1 MSIRFYYLPH
11 TRIIMMK
18 TKKTLDQ
25 EGLPVLF
32 NQHEFRKAGCL
43 VFTFTDGKLW
53 VLTVTSRKGVLSPPK
68 GGVEEK
74 DVVENSPWAT
84 LLNAGIRELKEETG
98 VVLDPSSYHLFDQLI
113 LEINENNPTGK
124 LWNIAYSVCV
134 VREKVP
140 LCGEEG
146 KGTVAWLPV
155 TEVLSRLELAGAR
168 SRKEALE
175 TALVFFNHASAF

>member
-1 MSIRFYYLPH
+1 
-11 TRIIMMK
+11 MMK

-25 EGLPVLF
+25 EGRQVRF
-32 NQHEFRKAGCL
+32 NQYKFRKAGCL

-53 VLTVTSRKGVLSPPK
+53 VLTVTSRKGVLSFPK

-98 VVLDPSSYHLFDQLI
+98 VVLDPSSYHLFDELI

-124 LWNIAYSVCV
+124 LWNIAYSVWFV
-134 VREKVP
+134 KEKVP

-155 TEVLSRLELAGAR
+155 TEVLSKLKLTGAS
-168 SRKEALE
+168 SRQEALK
-175 TALVFFNHASAF
+175 TALVFFNHVNAF